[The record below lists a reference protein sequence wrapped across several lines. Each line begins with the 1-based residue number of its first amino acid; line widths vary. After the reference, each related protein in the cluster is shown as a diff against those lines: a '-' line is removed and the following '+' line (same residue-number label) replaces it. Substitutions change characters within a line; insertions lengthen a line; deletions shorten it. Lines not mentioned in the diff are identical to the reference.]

1 MKFGDDDNVN
11 SSVEDRRGWTP
22 MHYGAGAG
30 GLGIVGVVV
39 VLIVRALGG
48 DVTVDD
54 GSGASTS
61 TEHTT
66 SGNAPENTTGA
77 TPTAGES
84 CKGASSLADQGKF
97 VACVETNVQNF
108 WRKKLSGYEDASL
121 VLYRDETSSG
131 CGAANSAV
139 GPFYCPLDGK
149 VYLDLGFFDEL
160 HRRFGAKG
168 GDFAEAYVVAHEYG
182 HHVQDIVGTMQKVE
196 RAEKHSPQD
205 ANAWSVKLELQ
216 ADCYAGVW
224 GHEANAEGKL
234 EPGEVGQALDAASS
248 VGDDRIQKRIR
259 GRVNPE
265 SFTHGSAAERMK
277 WFEAGMDSGDM
288 RSCDR
293 IFD

>member
-22 MHYGAGAG
+22 MHYSAGAG

-39 VLIVRALGG
+39 VLLVRALGG

-54 GSGASTS
+54 GSGSATS
-61 TEHTT
+61 TDQTT
-66 SGNAPENTTGA
+66 SGNAAGNTGA

-84 CKGASSLADQGKF
+84 CKGASSQVDQGKF

-108 WRKKLSGYEDASL
+108 WRKKMNGYEDVSL
-121 VLYRDETSSG
+121 VLFRDETSTG
-131 CGAANSAV
+131 CGEASSAV
-139 GPFYCPLDGK
+139 GPFYCPLDRK

-182 HHVQDIVGTMQKVE
+182 HHVQDLLGTMEKVHE
-196 RAEKHSPQD
+196 QENRSRAD

-234 EPGEVGQALDAASS
+234 EPGEVGEALDAASA
-248 VGDDRIQKRIR
+248 VGDDRIQRRVR

-265 SFTHGSAAERMK
+265 TFTHGSAADRMK
-277 WFEAGMDSGDM
+277 WFQAGMDSGDM
-288 RSCDR
+288 KSCDK

>member
-1 MKFGDDDNVN
+1 
-11 SSVEDRRGWTP
+11 
-22 MHYGAGAG
+22 AGAG
-30 GLGIVGVVV
+30 GIGLAGVVV
-39 VLIVRALGG
+39 VLLIRALGG
-48 DVTVDD
+48 EVQIVDD
-54 GSGASTS
+54 RTGVPTS
-61 TEHTT
+61 VDQTT
-66 SGNAPENTTGA
+66 SGNTTRA

-108 WRKKLSGYEDASL
+108 WRNELPGYEDSAL
-121 VLYRDETSSG
+121 VLYRDDTPSG
-131 CGAANSAV
+131 CGEANSAV

-196 RAEKHSPQD
+196 RAERHSPAD

-224 GHEANAEGKL
+224 GHEANVEGKL

-259 GRVNPE
+259 GRANPE
-265 SFTHGSAAERMK
+265 SFTHGSAADRMK
-277 WFEAGMDSGDM
+277 WFRTGMDSGDM
-288 RSCDR
+288 KSCDA